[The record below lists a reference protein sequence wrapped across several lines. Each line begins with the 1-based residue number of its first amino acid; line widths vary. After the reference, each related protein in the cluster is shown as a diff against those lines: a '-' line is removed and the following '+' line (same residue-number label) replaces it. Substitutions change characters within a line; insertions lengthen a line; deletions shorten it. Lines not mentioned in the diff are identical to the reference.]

1 LALQSGQL
9 LLMAVENAVE
19 NAPPRHSAISAQIF
33 ELLKVVVTLVLTG
46 LIGGGI
52 TYYYQNRAHREQ
64 QDAQE
69 LEAARQSALTFLR
82 EVGDILE
89 QRRHHALRVV
99 DSIRDNGSPEESSK
113 AWKDYTDS
121 VSAWNAKWNLYRALV
136 LEQFG
141 PEMQKRF
148 YDQTEDQT
156 KDLPWDK
163 RSITGKLI
171 SLDNM
176 LNDYYKPDPQRTRPD
191 PNQIKSRYTS
201 LTEDCYRFYS
211 EVIVRIQEGRV
222 GKNSWVES
230 AARPSPNG

>member
-1 LALQSGQL
+1 
-9 LLMAVENAVE
+9 MAAEE
-19 NAPPRHSAISAQIF
+19 PRKHSALSAQIF

-69 LEAARQSALTFLR
+69 LETARQSALTFLR

-89 QRRHHALRVV
+89 TRRHHAQRVI
-99 DSIRDNGSPEESSK
+99 DSIRYNASTDEKND
-113 AWKDYTDS
+113 AWKDYANS
-121 VSAWNAKWNLYRALV
+121 VNAWNAKWNLYRALV

-148 YDQTEDQT
+148 YDETEAEGKEQSWE
-156 KDLPWDK
+156 KL
-163 RSITGKLI
+163 SITGKLI

-176 LNDYYKPDPQRTRPD
+176 LNDYHKQDPQRTAPD
-191 PNQIKSRYTS
+191 PNQILSRYSS
-201 LTEDCYRFYS
+201 LAQDCYRFYS
-211 EVIVRIQEGRV
+211 EVIARIQEGRV
-222 GKNSWVES
+222 GKHSWVEP
-230 AARPSPNG
+230 AASPSPNR

>member
-1 LALQSGQL
+1 
-9 LLMAVENAVE
+9 MAVENAVE

-113 AWKDYTDS
+113 AWK
-121 VSAWNAKWNLYRALV
+121 
-136 LEQFG
+136 
-141 PEMQKRF
+141 
-148 YDQTEDQT
+148 
-156 KDLPWDK
+156 
-163 RSITGKLI
+163 
-171 SLDNM
+171 
-176 LNDYYKPDPQRTRPD
+176 
-191 PNQIKSRYTS
+191 
-201 LTEDCYRFYS
+201 
-211 EVIVRIQEGRV
+211 
-222 GKNSWVES
+222 
-230 AARPSPNG
+230 